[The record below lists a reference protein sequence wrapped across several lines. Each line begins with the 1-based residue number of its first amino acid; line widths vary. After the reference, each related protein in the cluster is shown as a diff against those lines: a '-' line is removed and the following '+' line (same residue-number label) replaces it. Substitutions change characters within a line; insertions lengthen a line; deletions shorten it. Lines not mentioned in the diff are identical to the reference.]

1 MNKLK
6 EKMARFMSGRYGMD
20 ELYRASM
27 VLCVA
32 LLFVNMFVKS
42 PIIVLAAWIVMAY
55 GMYRSFSRDIGKR
68 SRENEKYLAVRKS
81 CKRKL
86 SLSKRKIRG
95 IRRYR
100 YRSCPRCKVV
110 IEMPFRKGTRTIHC
124 PRCHTE
130 FETRISF

>member
-6 EKMARFMSGRYGMD
+6 EMMARFMSGRYGMD

-27 VLCVA
+27 ALCVV
-32 LLFVNMFVKS
+32 LLIVNMFVKS
-42 PIIVLAAWIVMAY
+42 PIVVFAAWIVMAY

-68 SRENEKYLAVRKS
+68 SRENEKYLAASKGGR
-81 CKRKL
+81 RKL
-86 SLSKRKIRG
+86 SLAKRKIRG

-100 YRSCPRCKVV
+100 YRSCPCCKAV
-110 IEMPFRKGTRTIHC
+110 IEMHLRKGTRTINC